1 MLDNHSK
8 PYCLGAVYGAI
19 KRPATATNRNHL
31 VMEFREHAW
40 QQQLHHMR
48 LLHGAGAEITER
60 SLPTTPPVAIREM
73 LRQSG
78 HPHQLEPLLLT
89 LCKPV
94 NTAMRQRFAG
104 AQGELTLIEK
114 SLSKEDLATD
124 LQVAHHGQIVQA
136 ADGILYPTQDV
147 TTSYEAW
154 LRVEMLDVLA
164 TMISE
169 GLVRSLVPEMQLK
182 LMHDCLAITS
192 DKEQHELVRL
202 YAFVTAL
209 QAAKSFQPIRGA
221 AGADPQFLEATLSY
235 LKAVTADHSPC
246 SIFIDPC
253 EHMRALNACIE
264 ALYLAAVGGHQAG
277 DPSLKTSA
285 SYIPVA
291 DLVTPLQPSPA
302 LQDPAVAAAVA
313 KALQQTCCLLVDREQ
328 RMEAAAAAAADK
340 AAKKQQKAA
349 EAAAGKQ
356 TADTTSSSSKEGEE
370 KELPPELQEQLDAIP
385 TSFAD
390 HWRQYLDAAD
400 AGGNLA
406 ALGSATAAMAAAL
419 LQLLA
424 QQVRVRGQGL
434 VCSCRDATVAG
445 VDGGPNACSWSQQL
459 LMHDGQPSKLA
470 QQTEGL
476 LHSAPCTMTYL
487 IQTPHVDLLAVCVC
501 AVPMCC
507 ACWRRPG
514 GGRRQQQQHLAAAPH
529 QPRPAAPSQQ
539 PAAAAT
545 VRRRHHSGRGGAQPE
560 PCPCP
565 RSSSPRSSR
574 RRAGARGRAD
584 GVHGG
589 GVAAG
594 VQRAPPAGGA
604 RGGC

>member
-1 MLDNHSK
+1 MSVVRCVFHPGMQRVIQLPPFDCWCVEQVLACWAMPDSHNK
-8 PYCLGAVYGAI
+8 PFCLGAVYGAI

-31 VMEFREHAW
+31 AMEFREHAW

-221 AGADPQFLEATLSY
+221 AAADPQFLEATLSY

-264 ALYLAAVGGHQAG
+264 ALYLAAVGGHQSG

-285 SYIPVA
+285 PYIPVA

-313 KALQQTCCLLVDREQ
+313 KALQQTCCLLVDRER

-356 TADTTSSSSKEGEE
+356 TADTSSSGSKEGEE

-390 HWRQYLDAAD
+390 NWRQYLDAAD

-424 QQVRVRGQGL
+424 QRVRVRGQGL
-434 VCSCRDATVAG
+434 ICQCCWVSGGGWRSKCLQPVRATPDALWPVWLSAEQ
-445 VDGGPNACSWSQQL
+445 ACPA
-459 LMHDGQPSKLA
+459 D
-470 QQTEGL
+470 
-476 LHSAPCTMTYL
+476 
-487 IQTPHVDLLAVCVC
+487 
-501 AVPMCC
+501 
-507 ACWRRPG
+507 RRPTMLSPLHNEVLDSTKLLTG
-514 GGRRQQQQHLAAAPH
+514 TCLLCVSVLCMLGCARWRA
-529 QPRPAAPSQQ
+529 
-539 PAAAAT
+539 AAAAT
-545 VRRRHHSGRGGAQPE
+545 AAPGASTSPAR
-560 PCPCP
+560 PC
-565 RSSSPRSSR
+565 ST
-574 RRAGARGRAD
+574 
-584 GVHGG
+584 
-589 GVAAG
+589 
-594 VQRAPPAGGA
+594 
-604 RGGC
+604 